1 MLTGPFGELGESTP
15 DVQGHNV
22 GRKGKGV
29 MDENKERSLV
39 AKVMDGLVSGI
50 VEQKYGAILP
60 P

>member
-1 MLTGPFGELGESTP
+1 
-15 DVQGHNV
+15 
-22 GRKGKGV
+22 